1 MPGERPVNAIGL
13 IETDLFIEGVYRQ
26 FGIDYRGFDR
36 HAMHA
41 KLAELR
47 ERESVSCVSA
57 LQGKVLHDPAYA
69 RQAMHYLSA
78 SGGAFLTCPSTFMA
92 LRLAVLPV
100 LRSQA
105 WPVLWL
111 AECTDPEFV
120 VQVAVMLEQEGL
132 LGKTQVFVTNANEDV
147 LRELA
152 ALCLAPGAA
161 ATAARA
167 QSHARGGAVQPLD
180 ACLEENNGAVTLR
193 AALRE
198 NIVWAQYDLASDAS
212 FKEFHLIVCQRPLRD
227 FALPLQRRALSIF
240 SQSLANF
247 GILQLE
253 PPVGVLGADLARDFT
268 CLLSEQ
274 GIYRKVP

>member
-1 MPGERPVNAIGL
+1 MPGERPVEAVGL

-26 FGIDYRGFDR
+26 FGVDYRGFDR

-41 KLAELR
+41 KLGQLR
-47 ERESVSCVSA
+47 ERESVPSVSA

-78 SGGAFLTCPSTFMA
+78 GGGAFMTSPSAFMA

-100 LRSQA
+100 LRSQS
-105 WPVLWL
+105 WPVVWL
-111 AECTDPEFV
+111 AECADPEFV
-120 VQVAVMLEQEGL
+120 VQMAVMLEQEGL

-152 ALCLAPGAA
+152 ALRLTPGTGAA
-161 ATAARA
+161 REA
-167 QSHARGGAVQPLD
+167 SHARGGAGRPVAQYV
-180 ACLEENNGAVTLR
+180 EEEPGGATLC